1 MHIELLDAL
10 GANLDAL
17 GPSVDHLTSLVA
29 DGAAALDM
37 PQELDM
43 PMSELKEKAFELD
56 SLGSDVLIFLA
67 ASTFVVPLSRLA
79 GISPVLG
86 FLAIGCAIGPY
97 GLQLFSDS
105 QADVEL
111 GDFGIL
117 FLLFV
122 EGLNLSPEKLRELG
136 AFFRL
141 GAFQLILS
149 AALFFFGTLIGGPL
163 ILPTV
168 ENLGIPLDDA
178 ILRPIL
184 SSPVESFCI
193 AAAGALSSSAFVLP
207 VLKQKNW
214 EASPDGIA
222 ALSILLLQD
231 LAVAPLLVVLPLV
244 AGTGPQDPQ
253 TLGLL
258 AAKATFGFGAV
269 LWACSYLLRLAFE
282 LVASARST
290 ETFVAATLL
299 VAVGMGRAAEELG
312 LSATTGAFAA
322 GVLLAGNKF
331 RAQIQADIKPFE
343 GILLGVFFMTA
354 GANLDPQLVL
364 REWPTLSVGIV
375 AFIVTKAAV
384 LFAAGPALGLARAEA
399 AKVALLLAGGGEFAF
414 VVFKLAKDLGVLPD
428 ELGKLLTASVIISMS
443 LTPLLGE
450 VAGWVADRIEDAE
463 GSAPEGKRLRAA
475 ETTAATA
482 AAIPASQTVD
492 ADAIVVCGYG
502 DVGRAFARSA
512 GGGGGGGDLVAF
524 DLNPARVS
532 AAGLDDDG
540 PPLFY
545 GDGAS
550 VELLR
555 AAGLRAPRAIV
566 ITYRLLRR
574 RVDATI
580 RLREAFPKTP
590 IYTRGSTAA
599 EADELRRAGAT
610 EVVTESVEVAIRLG
624 ALLGGG
630 EASDAAARLR
640 SGAAEPRALE
650 AVGASEGWTPES
662 LEALAD
668 EVGSTRSE
676 LERLYSIF
684 ADMDADESSEVDLG
698 ELRDAMLR
706 AGFFGA
712 VVDDDSLQKW
722 FDEADLD
729 VNGRVSFSEFARI
742 SVSGLDYFGSDHAG
756 ESE

>member
-1 MHIELLDAL
+1 M
-10 GANLDAL
+10 
-17 GPSVDHLTSLVA
+17 
-29 DGAAALDM
+29 
-37 PQELDM
+37 
-43 PMSELKEKAFELD
+43 
-56 SLGSDVLIFLA
+56 
-67 ASTFVVPLSRLA
+67 
-79 GISPVLG
+79 
-86 FLAIGCAIGPY
+86 
-97 GLQLFSDS
+97 
-105 QADVEL
+105 
-111 GDFGIL
+111 
-117 FLLFV
+117 
-122 EGLNLSPEKLRELG
+122 
-136 AFFRL
+136 
-141 GAFQLILS
+141 
-149 AALFFFGTLIGGPL
+149 
-163 ILPTV
+163 
-168 ENLGIPLDDA
+168 
-178 ILRPIL
+178 
-184 SSPVESFCI
+184 
-193 AAAGALSSSAFVLP
+193 
-207 VLKQKNW
+207 
-214 EASPDGIA
+214 
-222 ALSILLLQD
+222 
-231 LAVAPLLVVLPLV
+231 
-244 AGTGPQDPQ
+244 
-253 TLGLL
+253 
-258 AAKATFGFGAV
+258 
-269 LWACSYLLRLAFE
+269 
-282 LVASARST
+282 
-290 ETFVAATLL
+290 
-299 VAVGMGRAAEELG
+299 
-312 LSATTGAFAA
+312 
-322 GVLLAGNKF
+322 LLAGNRY
-331 RAQIQADIKPFE
+331 RAQIQADIRPFE

-512 GGGGGGGDLVAF
+512 GGGGGGDLVAF

-630 EASDAAARLR
+630 EASDAADRLR

-650 AVGASEGWTPES
+650 AVDASEGWTPES

-668 EVGSTRSE
+668 EVGSTRGE